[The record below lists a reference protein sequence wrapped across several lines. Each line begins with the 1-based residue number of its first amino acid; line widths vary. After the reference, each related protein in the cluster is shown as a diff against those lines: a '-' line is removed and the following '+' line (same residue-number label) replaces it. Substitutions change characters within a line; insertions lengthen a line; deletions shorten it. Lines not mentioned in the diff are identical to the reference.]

1 MAQQNLNLGAIAND
15 GTGDGLRDAMEK
27 IQNNTTELYKN
38 TGWESIMDTTYTL
51 ASPLAILDGNTSTL
65 FNDGGTII
73 ADGLPVG
80 VSSFYDSVS
89 NKITPDLLNDYY
101 IINIRFKAE
110 STVKDSYF
118 DVGLDVGTPILPL
131 YPDGIIF
138 EESKIFNKASGVTH
152 DFNVILNGYA
162 GAIFLANGGIPK
174 VTAHDGDVLIYNIE
188 FQICRTYRAK

>member
-1 MAQQNLNLGAIAND
+1 MARKELNNGTTPGD
-15 GTGDGLRDAMEK
+15 GTGDVLYDIFEDANDNFIEV
-27 IQNNTTELYKN
+27 YKN
-38 TGWESIMDTTYTL
+38 TGWESIVDTTYTL

-65 FNDGGTII
+65 FNDGGSII
-73 ADGLPVG
+73 ADGLPSDVT
-80 VSSFYDSVS
+80 SFYDIAT
-89 NKITPDLLNDYY
+89 NKITPQLLNDYY
-101 IINIRFKAE
+101 MINIRFKAE